1 MEKRGCLLLQGGAA
15 LTSLRETAMAET
27 AVTVRYF
34 DIDWLSR
41 RDGPGPRVVIFLQG
55 CALSCP
61 WCHSPHSRFER
72 SPVLFFE
79 NRCLACGRCAAVC
92 PEGGPR
98 ERTVDSSRCRRCGAC
113 VAACPVSRPDGTG
126 GALLLPTRETT
137 PEELFA
143 IVAPQLEI
151 VRKTGGLT
159 LSGGEA
165 LLQPEGAKRLLELA
179 RNSGFH
185 TAVETSGLLP
195 LERYEMIA
203 GLVDCWLFG
212 LRSDTPG
219 AGAKERFGLRG
230 DNLRFL
236 ASLPARVIVRKP
248 LVAGLTDTAEEIEAT
263 AELMAECGVAEIDLL
278 PLNPHTPHYY
288 RALGLE
294 CPPAG
299 RLIPEASAVTAV
311 RDRLASHGLTV
322 TAADITPSPS

>member
-1 MEKRGCLLLQGGAA
+1 
-15 LTSLRETAMAET
+15 MAET
-27 AVTVRYF
+27 AITVRYF

-72 SPVLFFE
+72 SPVLFFG
-79 NRCLACGRCAAVC
+79 NRCLACGRCADVC
-92 PEGGPR
+92 PAGLRGTGPR
-98 ERTVDSSRCRRCGAC
+98 ERTVDGSRCRRCGAC
-113 VAACPVSRPDGTG
+113 VAACPVSRPDGAG
-126 GALLLPTRETT
+126 GALVLPTRETT

-143 IVAPQLEI
+143 MVAPQLEI
-151 VRKTGGLT
+151 VRRSGGLT

-165 LLQPEGAKRLLELA
+165 LLQRQGAARLLELA

-195 LERYEMIA
+195 RESYEA
-203 GLVDCWLFG
+203 VSGLVDCWLFG
-212 LRSDTPG
+212 IRSDIPG
-219 AGAKERFGLRG
+219 AGAKERFGARG
-230 DNLRFL
+230 GNLRFL

-248 LVAGLTDTAEEIEAT
+248 LVAGVTDTAGEIEAT

-278 PLNPHTPHYY
+278 PLNPHTSHYY

-294 CPPAG
+294 CPAAG
-299 RLIPEASAVTAV
+299 RLIPAAGAVAAV
-311 RDRLASHGLTV
+311 RERLAGRGLTV
-322 TAADITPSPS
+322 TVGGDI

>member
-1 MEKRGCLLLQGGAA
+1 ME
-15 LTSLRETAMAET
+15 ETPI
-27 AVTVRYF
+27 TVRYF
-34 DIDWLSR
+34 DIDWMSR
-41 RDGPGPRVVIFLQG
+41 HDGPGPRVVIFLQG

-79 NRCLACGRCAAVC
+79 NRCLACGRCADVC
-92 PEGGPR
+92 PEGLRGKGPQ
-98 ERTVDSSRCRRCGAC
+98 ERTVDMARCRQCGAC

-126 GALLLPTRETT
+126 GALLLPTRETA

-151 VRKTGGLT
+151 VRKIGGLT

-165 LLQPEGAKRLLELA
+165 LLQREGTKRLLELA
-179 RNSGFH
+179 RNSGLH

-195 LERYEMIA
+195 RERYETVA

-212 LRSDTPG
+212 LRSDVPG
-219 AGAKERFGLRG
+219 AGAKERFGARG

-248 LVAGLTDTAEEIEAT
+248 LVAGVTDTTEEIEAT

-278 PLNPHTPHYY
+278 PLNPHTGHYY
-288 RALGLE
+288 RALGME
-294 CPPAG
+294 CPPMG
-299 RLIPEASAVTAV
+299 YLIPAASAVTAV
-311 RDRLASHGLTV
+311 RERLAGRGLTV
-322 TAADITPSPS
+322 TATGHILSDSET